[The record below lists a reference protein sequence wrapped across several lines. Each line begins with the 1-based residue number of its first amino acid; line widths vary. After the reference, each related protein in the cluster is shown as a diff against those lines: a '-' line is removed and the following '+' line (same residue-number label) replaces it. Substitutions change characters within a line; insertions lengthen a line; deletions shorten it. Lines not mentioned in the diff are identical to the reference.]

1 MGKGMGSELNRLDQL
16 IITGNPYA
24 NRAPLFW
31 VGVFNVAKQ
40 PFRIHRPWVIG
51 GVVKIEAREEG
62 ELYSKP
68 FIIPDIVGIAKPPVG
83 NDEIIIVPQK
93 GEFLAQDICNMND
106 PFGSWKTYRPLSE
119 ATRWNDGNNYYERGL
134 FWVKLETPDSPPDL
148 EAVQTAIERL
158 EKYYSFLINEA
169 NKFYTSGPK
178 GQEMICGPHHEAAEY
193 FLSAGNDLNLPWHA
207 VMKGGLHGLLGK
219 AREAKS

>member
-1 MGKGMGSELNRLDQL
+1 MGNEMNRLDQL
-16 IITGNPYA
+16 IIVGNPYA
-24 NRAPLFW
+24 GRQPEFW
-31 VGVFNVAKQ
+31 VGIFNVAKQ
-40 PFRIHRPWVIG
+40 EFRIHRPWVIG
-51 GVVKIEAREEG
+51 GIVKLAAREEG

-68 FIIPDIVGIAKPPVG
+68 FVIPDIVGIPKPPMG
-83 NDEIIIVPQK
+83 NDEVIVVPNK

-134 FWVKLETPDSPPDL
+134 FWCKLEAQDSPPDMA
-148 EAVQTAIERL
+148 AVESAILRL
-158 EKYYSFLINEA
+158 EKYYTFLIQEG

-178 GQEMICGPHHEAAEY
+178 GQEMICQPHHDAADY
-193 FLSAGNDLNLPWHA
+193 FISSGNKLDLPWHA

-219 AREAKS
+219 AKAAKAE